1 MSFIM
6 SFRIRRSFSP
16 VAQSIARTGSPHLSF
31 FTGSSVMRLA

>member
-16 VAQSIARTGSPHLSF
+16 VAQSIASTGSPHLSF